1 MICKNFS
8 GTHRGLSEEL
18 SQAAGSPSR
27 GASGRPQPSSQW
39 LRISRLFFCGTKLE
53 HVDREC
59 YMWITGDRPGRGTGE
74 RIGSGYT
81 RSQWDPKTM
90 PAARAESLAGRAVQY
105 FREWRAAMAGS
116 VNKVILVGN
125 LGKDPEIRRTQDG
138 RPIANLSVATSDT
151 WRDKATGERKEKT
164 EWHRVVIFSEPL
176 CKIVE
181 QYLKKGAKV
190 YIEGALQTRKW
201 TDQAG
206 VEKYSTE
213 VVLQGFNSVLT
224 MLDGRSGG
232 GGGNFGSDEQGG
244 GGGGDF
250 GSSGPSSAAPRRAV
264 AAGARNSD
272 MDDDIPF

>member
-1 MICKNFS
+1 
-8 GTHRGLSEEL
+8 
-18 SQAAGSPSR
+18 
-27 GASGRPQPSSQW
+27 
-39 LRISRLFFCGTKLE
+39 
-53 HVDREC
+53 
-59 YMWITGDRPGRGTGE
+59 
-74 RIGSGYT
+74 
-81 RSQWDPKTM
+81 
-90 PAARAESLAGRAVQY
+90 
-105 FREWRAAMAGS
+105 MAGS

-138 RPIANLSVATSDT
+138 RPIANLSIATSET
-151 WRDKATGERKEKT
+151 WRDKGTGERKEKT

-201 TDQAG
+201 TDQQG

-213 VVLQGFNSVLT
+213 VVLQGFNSTLT

-232 GGGNFGSDEQGG
+232 GGGNFGSDDQQ
-244 GGGGDF
+244 GGDF
-250 GSSGPSSAAPRRAV
+250 GAGGPSSSAAPRRAV